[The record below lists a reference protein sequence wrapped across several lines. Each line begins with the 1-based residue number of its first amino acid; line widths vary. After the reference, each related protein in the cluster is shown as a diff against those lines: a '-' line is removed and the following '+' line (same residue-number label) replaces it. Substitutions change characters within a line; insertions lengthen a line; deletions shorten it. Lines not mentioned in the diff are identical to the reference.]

1 VIEAPDPMLT
11 FDFNMLPPPQRLGP
25 DQVFDPRQSAFIR
38 GKNESRPS
46 EYPAK
51 VRQYR
56 LKSWPTIQSIWRPS
70 MAQPQPEK
78 RTTRRF
84 SLDLP
89 ISVKFLNNGQQEL
102 TGHTRDVSSRGV
114 FMYLETEIS
123 AGAPIEFVM
132 TLPPEITLADPIR
145 VRCMGKI
152 LRVDKAAQGQGVAV
166 AIEKYD
172 FVGEE

>member
-1 VIEAPDPMLT
+1 
-11 FDFNMLPPPQRLGP
+11 
-25 DQVFDPRQSAFIR
+25 
-38 GKNESRPS
+38 
-46 EYPAK
+46 
-51 VRQYR
+51 
-56 LKSWPTIQSIWRPS
+56 

-89 ISVKFLNNGQQEL
+89 ISVKFLNNGKREL
-102 TGHTRDVSSRGV
+102 EGHTRDVSSRGV
-114 FMYLETEIS
+114 FMYLDGDLT

-145 VRCMGKI
+145 VSCTGKI

-166 AIEKYD
+166 TIEKYD

>member
-1 VIEAPDPMLT
+1 
-11 FDFNMLPPPQRLGP
+11 
-25 DQVFDPRQSAFIR
+25 
-38 GKNESRPS
+38 
-46 EYPAK
+46 
-51 VRQYR
+51 
-56 LKSWPTIQSIWRPS
+56 

-84 SLDLP
+84 SFDLP
-89 ISVKFLNNGQQEL
+89 ISVKFLNNGKREL
-102 TGHTRDVSSRGV
+102 EGHTRDVSSRGV
-114 FMYLETEIS
+114 FMYLDADIT

-132 TLPPEITLADPIR
+132 TLPPEITLADSIR

-166 AIEKYD
+166 TIEKYD